1 MGVYYNPKRTRNI
14 FNPDS
19 KEPFQLSRSKI
30 DNFLK
35 CPRCFYIDRRCG
47 VGQPPSFP
55 FNLNSAV
62 DTLLKKEFDTHRA
75 RNKIHPLME
84 AYKIDAVPFDH
95 PKMDEWRDALRRGMK
110 YFYEPANLII
120 QGAVDDV
127 WKNNKTGELIIVDY
141 KATAKEGE
149 VSLDA
154 DWQIGYKR
162 QMELYQ
168 WLFRKNNFSVQDIGY
183 FVYCNGKTDRFA
195 FDGKLEFDVS
205 LLPYEG
211 RTEWVEP
218 TLMSI
223 QKCLMSDSLPDS
235 AEDCDFCLYRD
246 AVSKIEGNN
255 KNV

>member
-35 CPRCFYIDRRCG
+35 CPRCFYLDRRCG

-62 DTLLKKEFDTHRA
+62 DTLLKKEFDAHRTH
-75 RNKIHPLME
+75 NKIHPLME
-84 AYKIDAVPFDH
+84 TYGVDAVPFDH
-95 PKMDEWRDALRRGMK
+95 PKMDEWRDALRRGIK
-110 YFYEPANLII
+110 YFHEPTNLII

-127 WKNNKTGELIIVDY
+127 WRDNKTGELIIVDY

-168 WLFRKNNFSVQDIGY
+168 WLFRKNDFRVQDIGY
-183 FVYCNGKTDRFA
+183 FVYCNGKTDRLA

-211 RTEWVEP
+211 KTEWIEP

-223 QKCLMSDSLPDS
+223 RRCLTSTSLPES
-235 AEDCDFCLYRD
+235 GGECDFCSYRS
-246 AVSKIEGNN
+246 AVREIEENN